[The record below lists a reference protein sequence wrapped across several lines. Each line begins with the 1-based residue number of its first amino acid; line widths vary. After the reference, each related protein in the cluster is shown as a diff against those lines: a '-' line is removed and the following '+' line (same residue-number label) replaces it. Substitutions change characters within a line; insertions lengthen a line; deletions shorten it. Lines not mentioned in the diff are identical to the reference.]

1 MTKYKGS
8 LPSGK
13 VFDTKKE
20 DERRAAKIRKTA
32 AANMSM
38 ETSVGDVIADVVA
51 AGGAIAG
58 GIKGGPKGAVAGYKA
73 GKAVGGVFSDKDRKE
88 EVFQEASEAEQE
100 LERPSALA
108 EQPEK
113 EAKKK
118 KKKKASAGDAFTQ
131 ALALYNK
138 FSNSDDK
145 EISN

>member
-1 MTKYKGS
+1 MTKNKGS

-38 ETSVGDVIADVVA
+38 ETSFGDVISDVIA

-58 GIKGGPKGAVAGYKA
+58 GVKGGPKGAVTGYQA
-73 GKAVGGVFSDKDRKE
+73 GKAVGGLFSDKGRKE
-88 EVFQEASEAEQE
+88 EIFQEASEAEQE
-100 LERPSALA
+100 LEQPSALA
-108 EQPEK
+108 EQP
-113 EAKKK
+113 KKK
-118 KKKKASAGDAFTQ
+118 KKKEKKATAGDAFTQ

-138 FSNSDDK
+138 YSDNE

>member
-1 MTKYKGS
+1 MTKNKGS

-38 ETSVGDVIADVVA
+38 ETSFGDVISDVIA

-58 GIKGGPKGAVAGYKA
+58 AKGGPKGAITGYQA
-73 GKAVGGVFSDKDRKE
+73 GKAVGGLFSDKDRKE
-88 EVFQEASEAEQE
+88 KIFQEASEAEQE
-100 LERPSALA
+100 LEQPSALA
-108 EQPEK
+108 EQPGK
-113 EAKKK
+113 DDKKK
-118 KKKKASAGDAFTQ
+118 KKKKATAGDAFTQ

-138 FSNSDDK
+138 YSDNE

>member
-1 MTKYKGS
+1 MTKNKGS

-38 ETSVGDVIADVVA
+38 ETSFGDVISDVIA

-58 GIKGGPKGAVAGYKA
+58 GVKGGPKGAVTGYQA
-73 GKAVGGVFSDKDRKE
+73 GKAVGGLFSDKDRKE
-88 EVFQEASEAEQE
+88 KIFQEASEAEQE
-100 LERPSALA
+100 LEQPRALA
-108 EQPEK
+108 EQPK
-113 EAKKK
+113 KKKK

-138 FSNSDDK
+138 YSDNE

>member
-20 DERRAAKIRKTA
+20 DERKAAKIRKTA
-32 AANMSM
+32 AANMAM
-38 ETSVGDVIADVVA
+38 ETSAGDVIADVIA

-58 GIKGGPKGAVAGYKA
+58 AVKGGPKGAATGYQA
-73 GKAVGGVFSDKDRKE
+73 GKAVGGLFSDKDRREKI
-88 EVFQEASEAEQE
+88 FQETSEAEQE
-100 LERPSALA
+100 LEQPSALA
-108 EQPEK
+108 EQPGK
-113 EAKKK
+113 DDKKK
-118 KKKKASAGDAFTQ
+118 KKKKATAGDAFTQ

-138 FSNSDDK
+138 YSDNE

>member
-1 MTKYKGS
+1 MTKNKGS

-38 ETSVGDVIADVVA
+38 ETSFGDVISDVIA

-58 GIKGGPKGAVAGYKA
+58 GVKGGPKGAITGYQA
-73 GKAVGGVFSDKDRKE
+73 GKAVGGLFSDKDRKE
-88 EVFQEASEAEQE
+88 KIFQEASEAEQE
-100 LERPSALA
+100 LEQPSALA
-108 EQPEK
+108 EQP
-113 EAKKK
+113 KKK
-118 KKKKASAGDAFTQ
+118 KKKEKKATAGDAFTQ

-138 FSNSDDK
+138 YSDNE

>member
-1 MTKYKGS
+1 MTKNKGS

-38 ETSVGDVIADVVA
+38 ETSFGDVISDVIA

-58 GIKGGPKGAVAGYKA
+58 GVKGGPKGAVTGYQA
-73 GKAVGGVFSDKDRKE
+73 GKAVGGLFSDKDRKE
-88 EVFQEASEAEQE
+88 KIFQEASEAEQE
-100 LERPSALA
+100 LEQPRALA
-108 EQPEK
+108 EQP
-113 EAKKK
+113 KKK
-118 KKKKASAGDAFTQ
+118 KKKEKKATAGDAFTQ

-138 FSNSDDK
+138 YSDNE

>member
-32 AANMSM
+32 AANMAM
-38 ETSVGDVIADVVA
+38 KTSAGDVIADVIA

-58 GIKGGPKGAVAGYKA
+58 AKGGPKGAAAGYKA
-73 GKAVGGVFSDKDRKE
+73 GKAVGGLFSDKGRRE
-88 EVFQEASEAEQE
+88 EIFQEASEAEQE
-100 LERPSALA
+100 LEQPSALA
-108 EQPEK
+108 EQPGK
-113 EAKKK
+113 DDKKK
-118 KKKKASAGDAFTQ
+118 KKKKATAGDAFTQ
-131 ALALYNK
+131 ALSLYEK
-138 FSNSDDK
+138 FKKKDDDK